1 MRFIVLPV
9 DTCWGKSRLDFAV
22 WYSAVSSDK
31 ALTTENHSFIKVTIP
46 FNLQIIT
53 TCTQLSPLYQST
65 IYNAGVKFHIT
76 REKPNVKVQSCSL
89 MWRSRCLKK
98 KLNLPIFST
107 SLRNIPTKE
116 PLVRSGLQNNNTQ
129 PFMCSKLTLKESKEI
144 AARGQ
149 FVRHGKK

>member
-129 PFMCSKLTLKESKEI
+129 PFMCSKLALKESKEI

>member
-89 MWRSRCLKK
+89 MWRSRCVKK

-129 PFMCSKLTLKESKEI
+129 PFMCSKLALKESKEI

-149 FVRHGKK
+149 FVRQGKK

>member
-89 MWRSRCLKK
+89 MWRSRCVQK

-129 PFMCSKLTLKESKEI
+129 PFMCSKLALKESKEI

>member
-9 DTCWGKSRLDFAV
+9 DTCWRKSRLDFAV

-89 MWRSRCLKK
+89 MWRSRCVKK

-116 PLVRSGLQNNNTQ
+116 PLVRSGLQNSNTQ
-129 PFMCSKLTLKESKEI
+129 PFMCSKLTLKESEEI